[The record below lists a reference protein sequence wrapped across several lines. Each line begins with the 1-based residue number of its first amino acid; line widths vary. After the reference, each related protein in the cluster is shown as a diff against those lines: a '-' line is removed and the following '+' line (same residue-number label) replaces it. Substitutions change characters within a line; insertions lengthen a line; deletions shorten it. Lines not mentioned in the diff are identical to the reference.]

1 MPSSDRRELPH
12 QHKLHRSNHQH
23 NKDADSITTLQG
35 DVSKTDT
42 FLRAAEDAASG
53 GELSSTLVENAG
65 EVFKIAVNL
74 VPQSANRRLSI
85 GNVSYG
91 EEARSTFDARS
102 TGAESNSYQLTM
114 QRYGDVLITIS
125 TKG

>member
-12 QHKLHRSNHQH
+12 QHKLHRSNHQQ
-23 NKDADSITTLQG
+23 NKDADSRTTLQG
-35 DVSKTDT
+35 DVSKIDT

-53 GELSSTLVENAG
+53 GELSPTLAENAG
-65 EVFKIAVNL
+65 EVLKIAVNL

-114 QRYGDVLITIS
+114 QRYGYVLITIS